1 MIFIYPAFVGM
12 SVAVAQLARQR
23 GYSGLWWFIIATILP
38 IISIFLVF
46 MLKKKT
52 RTKHRPEPEWA
63 RQRLPNDKVLYTAGE
78 VGAVDKGDKV
88 TG

>member
-1 MIFIYPAFVGM
+1 MIFIYPAFIGM

-46 MLKKKT
+46 MLKKKV
-52 RTKHRPEPEWA
+52 KAKQRPEPEWA
-63 RQRLPNDKVLYTAGE
+63 RQRLPDDKVLYKAGE
-78 VGAVDKGDKV
+78 ADVVDK
-88 TG
+88 

>member
-1 MIFIYPAFVGM
+1 MEMIFIYPAFIGM

-46 MLKKKT
+46 MLKKKV
-52 RTKHRPEPEWA
+52 RTKQRTEPDWA
-63 RQRLPNDKVLYTAGE
+63 KQHLPNDKVLYSANK
-78 VGAVDKGDKV
+78 VDNVIG
-88 TG
+88 